1 MEALLEMERGQ
12 EMDVEAM
19 QKRKKKVRGEKV
31 KRARRRERG

>member
-1 MEALLEMERGQ
+1 MERGQ